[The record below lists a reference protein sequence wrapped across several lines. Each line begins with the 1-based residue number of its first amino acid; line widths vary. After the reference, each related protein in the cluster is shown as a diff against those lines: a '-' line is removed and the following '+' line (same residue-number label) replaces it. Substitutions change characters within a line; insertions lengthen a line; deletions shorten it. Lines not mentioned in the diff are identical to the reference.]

1 MRGAGKRDNGDLE
14 ASVFAGFLSTVLPVP
29 SHVGKMPGSVATEES
44 GRQTRGTPL
53 AVDYPLQD
61 LRKKKYKS
69 KCLHDTLLA
78 IDLYQW
84 LQCTVVWTVHVLK
97 YFTASKLATFI

>member
-29 SHVGKMPGSVATEES
+29 SRVGKMPGSVATEES

-53 AVDYPLQD
+53 AGDYPLQD
-61 LRKKKYKS
+61 LRKK
-69 KCLHDTLLA
+69 DTNQNACMTHSWQLA
-78 IDLYQW
+78 E
-84 LQCTVVWTVHVLK
+84 
-97 YFTASKLATFI
+97 S